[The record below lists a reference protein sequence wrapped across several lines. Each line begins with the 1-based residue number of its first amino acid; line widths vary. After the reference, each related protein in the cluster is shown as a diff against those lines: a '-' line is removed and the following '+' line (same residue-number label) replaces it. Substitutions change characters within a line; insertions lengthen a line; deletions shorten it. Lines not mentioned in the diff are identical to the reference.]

1 MKYFIEAFANKVMK
15 FWISF
20 IFLLIFVMQSNA
32 AKLDLND
39 MPLIVST
46 SVPPNLIV
54 SMDDSGS
61 MAWGFMPD
69 SIRFDWEEIYFR
81 SSHYNKIFYNPTVTY
96 KPPMDSL
103 GNQLANAD

>member
-54 SMDDSGS
+54 C
-61 MAWGFMPD
+61 A
-69 SIRFDWEEIYFR
+69 
-81 SSHYNKIFYNPTVTY
+81 
-96 KPPMDSL
+96 
-103 GNQLANAD
+103 